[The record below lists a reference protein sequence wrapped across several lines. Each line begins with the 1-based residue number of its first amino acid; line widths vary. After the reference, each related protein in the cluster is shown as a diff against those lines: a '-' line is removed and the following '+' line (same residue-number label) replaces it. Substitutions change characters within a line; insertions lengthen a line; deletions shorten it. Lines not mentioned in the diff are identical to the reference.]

1 MRVETGNGRSDR
13 LGTLVAERSNAIPGG
28 RAFLGQ
34 FLKAERR
41 IFAYILTL
49 LPHRAD
55 AEDVLQEVS
64 VIMWEKFDE
73 HDPPGDFVAWGC
85 RIAYF
90 RIQHHRREQRRGRVV
105 FSEEMLRQLAETI
118 SDEAAALQL
127 DERYEAL
134 THCLGRLG
142 RPDREL
148 LTERLK
154 EGATAQSAA
163 ASVGKSV
170 DSVYKALAKIR
181 KTLLDCVART
191 LAAEGRA

>member
-1 MRVETGNGRSDR
+1 MGVGAGNGRSDR
-13 LGTLVAERSNAIPGG
+13 LGALVAEESKVIPGG

-64 VIMWEKFDE
+64 VIMWEKFEED
-73 HDPPGDFVAWGC
+73 DPPKDFVAWGC

-90 RIQHHRREQRRGRVV
+90 QIQHHRRDQRRGRVV
-105 FSEEMLRQLAETI
+105 FSEEMLSQLADTI
-118 SDEAAALQL
+118 ADESAALQL
-127 DERYEAL
+127 DERREAL

-163 ASVGKSV
+163 ASVGRSV
-170 DSVYKALAKIR
+170 DAVYKALAKIR
-181 KTLLDCVART
+181 KGLLDCIERT
-191 LAAEGRA
+191 IAAEGRP